1 MTEPSQ
7 PTHGFD
13 YGRMLADF
21 TPDDVYQHPFE
32 LTVDASIVGPY
43 MASFIDV
50 TPMWTSD
57 RFARAAHLPGRPVP
71 PHLLLNLGLSFSVH
85 DVSQQAIAHLAYV
98 SVKFPKPLPLGGT
111 VRGASRVI
119 SAKAASSGD
128 RGIVHVQTVLCDE
141 HGDRVLDFERKALI
155 RAGRL
160 GARPELP
167 VARFGTTQAAAWLG
181 DTPQRYFADT
191 LVEQGIG
198 RDAFRPPLWGTWED
212 LEPGTR
218 LLHAAGRTVGE
229 SEHMQLSAICRNTH
243 PLHWDSMYCKDN
255 SFMKERVVYGGL
267 VLAWT
272 LTQTSLDVG
281 GHVLWESHWTDGA
294 HPSPVLAG
302 DTIYAATEVLS
313 RKELNAH
320 MGLVTLRVVG
330 VKNRRPGD
338 LLAEGRDLFAP
349 ERDKKGDER
358 VLEKVV
364 ELTREVLVRRRG

>member
-1 MTEPSQ
+1 MPLPSQ
-7 PTHGFD
+7 PTRGFD

-43 MASFIDV
+43 MASFIDA

-57 RFARAAHLPGRPVP
+57 RFARAAQLPGRPVP

-98 SVKFPKPLPLGGT
+98 SVKFPKPLLLGGT

-128 RGIVHVQTVLCDE
+128 RGIVHVQTVLTDE
-141 HGDRVLDFERKALI
+141 RGERVLDFERKALI

-167 VARFGTTQAAAWLG
+167 TAQLGSAEATAWLG
-181 DTPQRYFADT
+181 QAPQRAFVDVLAQSG
-191 LVEQGIG
+191 LGP
-198 RDAFRPPLWGTWED
+198 DAFAPPLWGYWED
-212 LEPGTR
+212 LAPGTR
-218 LLHAAGRTVGE
+218 ILHTAGRTVGA

-243 PLHWDSMYCKDN
+243 PLHWDAIYCRDN

-272 LTQTSLDVG
+272 LTQSSLDLG
-281 GHVLWESHWTDGA
+281 GHVLWESQWSDGA
-294 HPSPVLAG
+294 HPNPVLAG
-302 DTIYAATEVLS
+302 DTLYAATQVLERREV
-313 RKELNAH
+313 NAQ

-330 VKNRRPGD
+330 VKNEKPAE
-338 LLAEGRDLFAP
+338 LLAQGRDLFTP

-358 VLEKVV
+358 IAEKVV

>member
-1 MTEPSQ
+1 MTQNSQ
-7 PTHGFD
+7 PQRGFD

-32 LTVDASIVGPY
+32 LTVDASVVGPY
-43 MASFIDV
+43 MASFIDA

-98 SVKFPKPLPLGGT
+98 RVQFPKPLPLGGT

-128 RGIVHVQTVLCDE
+128 RGVVHVQTVLTDE
-141 HGDRVLDFERKALI
+141 SGDRVLDFERKALI

-167 VARFGTTQAAAWLG
+167 VARIGSGQAAAWLG
-181 DTPQRYFADT
+181 KSPQHTFIDDLSARG
-191 LVEQGIG
+191 LGS
-198 RDAFRPPLWGTWED
+198 DAFVAPLFGWWED
-212 LEPGTR
+212 LEPGLR
-218 LLHAAGRTVGE
+218 LLHTAGRSVGE

-243 PLHWDSMYCKDN
+243 PLHWDAIYCQDN
-255 SFMKERVVYGGL
+255 SFMKTRVVYGGL

-272 LTQTSLDVG
+272 LTQASIDLG
-281 GHVLWESHWTDGA
+281 GHVLWESEWSDGA

-302 DTIYAATEVLS
+302 DTLYSATEVLA
-313 RKELNAH
+313 RREINAQL
-320 MGLVTLRVVG
+320 GAVTLRHVG
-330 VKNRRPGD
+330 VKNRRPAD
-338 LLAEGRDLFAP
+338 LLAEGRDLFVP

-358 VLEKVV
+358 IAEKVV
-364 ELTREVLVRRRG
+364 ELTREVIVARRS